1 MEKNFYIK
9 NMVCNRYIRV
19 LKSELSAAKLN
30 AHTIELG
37 RVVITIENEEETKKT
52 VAKVAKANG
61 LRLLENP
68 DDYLDINYN
77 YNTTYCISTV
87 TL

>member
-1 MEKNFYIK
+1 
-9 NMVCNRYIRV
+9 MVCNRCIRV

-30 AHTIELG
+30 ARTIELG

-61 LRLLENP
+61 FPLLENP
-68 DDYLDINYN
+68 DEYLDINYN
-77 YNTTYCISTV
+77 YNTTYCMSV
-87 TL
+87 VNL